1 MYTGKFLAK
10 YVFLSVGLG
19 LAMQLPVIF
28 NDRYQLN
35 RTLGEGGLAE
45 VYLAQDLALGRM
57 VAVKLLR
64 EQYISDPTFL
74 VRFHREA
81 QNAASLN
88 SSNVVSVYDFG
99 QDHHRP
105 YIVMEYV
112 PGDNLRTIMD
122 RGLLSVPQTIDYGIQ
137 ICNAVGLAHRRGIV
151 HGDLKPGNIMISPEN
166 QAKVTDFGL
175 ARALGESAMD
185 DGELVWGTPA
195 YFAPEQAAGDRVLP
209 ATDVYAIGIILYE
222 MLTGTV
228 PFVGETDQEVARK
241 QLYEHP
247 SPLSHYTTRTPA
259 ALETIVYKT
268 LMKNPGERFH
278 TADQLKQALLQLKQ
292 SIDGY
297 THFQPSMSTPPPQGH
312 PLDWLTILL
321 GILAIIAVLGL
332 VPLWTQ
338 VYRVYIAQRPPVHL
352 PSPRSTLGLEPGYIH
367 SWYDLSETD
376 IQNILTEPSLI
387 KVAIR
392 GYEPLLIP
400 ETFSV
405 FRRSVAPDIPSS
417 QDITVHLPSNQ
428 EQNISKL
435 PSAASR
441 SGG

>member
-1 MYTGKFLAK
+1 MYTGNFWSK

-19 LAMQLPVIF
+19 LAMQLPIIF

-35 RTLGEGGLAE
+35 RKLGEGGLAE
-45 VYLAQDLALGRM
+45 VYLAQDLALGRQ
-57 VAVKLLR
+57 VAIKLLR

-88 SSNVVSVYDFG
+88 SSNIVSVYDFG

-209 ATDVYAIGIILYE
+209 ATDVYAIGIVLYE

-247 SPLSHYTTRTPA
+247 SPLSHYTTRIPA
-259 ALETIVYKT
+259 ALENLVYKT

-297 THFQPSMSTPPPQGH
+297 TPFQPNVSTPPPQQQ
-312 PLDWLTILL
+312 PLDWLTLLL
-321 GILAIIAVLGL
+321 GILAIIAILGL

-338 VYRVYIAQRPPVHL
+338 VYRVYIAQKPPVNL
-352 PSPRSTLGLEPGYIH
+352 LMPRSTLGPEPGH
-367 SWYDLSETD
+367 MLSLHGFSETNV
-376 IQNILTEPSLI
+376 QSILTEPRL
-387 KVAIR
+387 KVAVSK
-392 GYEPLLIP
+392 YEPLSMS
-400 ETFSV
+400 ETFFLV
-405 FRRSVAPDIPSS
+405 RCSVAPDVPNS
-417 QDITVHLPSNQ
+417 QDITVCLPLNQ
-428 EQNISKL
+428 VQNIFQLS
-435 PSAASR
+435 SAS
-441 SGG
+441 SQGGS